1 MRRIY
6 QFDGVD
12 RGLLSVGE
20 CNEPERVALCIN
32 DQSGREAHMILSRE
46 DFRTLCSL
54 SYDIR
59 FVSAPA
65 PESDADASE
74 PPGVEDEVEMP
85 F

>member
-12 RGLLSVGE
+12 HGLLSVGE
-20 CNEPERVALCIN
+20 CSEPERVALCIE
-32 DQSGREAHMILSRE
+32 DQSGREAHMVLSRE

-59 FVSAPA
+59 FVYAPA
-65 PESDADASE
+65 PKSDADAGE
-74 PPGVEDEVEMP
+74 LQGVEAEVEMP